1 MSYPW
6 RMSDLP
12 MIDGRAL
19 SREADEIISTLMDVL
34 AVGAALIDV
43 EEKQCHARMSSG
55 WFSYGLP
62 TDPLEGLSVTRA
74 QNDREVRVRIDKR
87 WILHVA
93 SLGTRVADD
102 GLTVTYSPR
111 LPLST
116 EQVVLVERAADGL
129 RRFLPA
135 PSTSFDVPG
144 TDGGSGGGSSSA
156 ELGIP
161 ISWVR
166 KLRD

>member
-1 MSYPW
+1 
-6 RMSDLP
+6 MSDLP

-19 SREADEIISTLMDVL
+19 SREADEIISTLTDVL
-34 AVGAALIDV
+34 PGHVALIDV
-43 EEKQCHARMSSG
+43 EEKQCHALMPSG

-62 TDPLEGLSVTRA
+62 TDSLEGLAGIRA
-74 QNDREVRVRIDKR
+74 QNDRQVRVRISNR

-93 SLGTRVADD
+93 SRGTLLADD
-102 GLTVTYSPR
+102 GLTVTYSR
-111 LPLST
+111 ALPLST

-135 PSTSFDVPG
+135 PSKSFDVPG

-166 KLRD
+166 KLRN